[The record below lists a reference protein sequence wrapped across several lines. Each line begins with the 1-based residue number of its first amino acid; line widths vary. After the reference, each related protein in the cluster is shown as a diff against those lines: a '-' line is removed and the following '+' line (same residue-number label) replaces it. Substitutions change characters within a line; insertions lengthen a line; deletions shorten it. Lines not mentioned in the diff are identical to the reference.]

1 MSKKES
7 MYCFRAS
14 WKLSTNFDPQNLPD
28 WLSLDTD
35 WQGYKI
41 STLPWI
47 ASVARVVGA
56 LEIEDTPAE
65 WISYLESLGLREI
78 KQVSCEE
85 MFEDKGY
92 S

>member
-56 LEIEDTPAE
+56 LEIEDTPTE